1 MKAVFLDRDGTI
13 IKNVPYLNDSKK
25 IEFLP
30 YVFEGL
36 KILISNGFNL
46 FIVTNQSGV
55 SRGFIKLKELEEIH
69 KRIKNILK
77 KEGIKIKDI
86 VYCPHLPEDNCNCRK
101 PKTGLIE
108 FLLKKY
114 KIDLKKSYLIGDK
127 DEDIL
132 LAKNTGIKSISV
144 SDKINVEPDF
154 IAKNFKEAALWI
166 IKDSSF

>member
-13 IKNVPYLNDSKK
+13 IKDIPYLNTPQK

-36 KILISNGFNL
+36 KLFLSKGFNL

-55 SRGFIKLKELEEIH
+55 SRGFIKLKELERIH
-69 KRIKNILK
+69 KKIKDILK

-108 FLLKKY
+108 ILLKKY
-114 KIDLKKSYLIGDK
+114 KIDLKKSYLVGDK

-132 LAKNTGIKSISV
+132 LAKNIGIKSVSV
-144 SDKINVEPDF
+144 SDKINVKPDF
-154 IAKNFKEAALWI
+154 VAKNFKEAVLWI

>member
-1 MKAVFLDRDGTI
+1 MKAIFLDRDGTI
-13 IKNVPYLNDSKK
+13 IKNVPYLNDPEK

-30 YVFEGL
+30 YVIESL
-36 KILISNGFNL
+36 KILISNGFTL

-55 SRGFIKLKELEEIH
+55 SRGLIKLKELEEIH
-69 KRIKNILK
+69 KRIREILK

-86 VYCPHLPEDNCNCRK
+86 VYCPHLPEENCNCRK

-108 FLLKKY
+108 VLLKKY

-132 LAKNTGIKSISV
+132 LAKNMGIKSVSV
-144 SDKINVEPDF
+144 SDKINVKPDF
-154 IAKNFKEAALWI
+154 IAKNFKEAVLWI
-166 IKDSSF
+166 IKDLSS

>member
-13 IKNVPYLNDSKK
+13 IKNVPYLNDPER

-30 YVFEGL
+30 YVLEGL

-86 VYCPHLPEDNCNCRK
+86 VYCPHLPENNCNCRK

-108 FLLKKY
+108 ILIKKY

-132 LAKNTGIKSISV
+132 LAKNMGIKSISV

-154 IAKNFKEAALWI
+154 IAKNFKEAVLWI
-166 IKDSSF
+166 IKDSSS

>member
-1 MKAVFLDRDGTI
+1 MKAIFLDRDGTI
-13 IKNVPYLNDSKK
+13 IKNVPYLNDPEK

-30 YVFEGL
+30 YVIESL
-36 KILISNGFNL
+36 KILISNGFTL

-55 SRGFIKLKELEEIH
+55 SRGLIKLKELEEIH
-69 KRIKNILK
+69 KRIKEILK

-86 VYCPHLPEDNCNCRK
+86 VYCPHLPEENCNCRK

-108 FLLKKY
+108 VLLKKY

-132 LAKNTGIKSISV
+132 LAKNMGIKSVSV
-144 SDKINVEPDF
+144 SDKINVKPDF
-154 IAKNFKEAALWI
+154 IAKNFKEAVLWI
-166 IKDSSF
+166 IKDLSS

>member
-1 MKAVFLDRDGTI
+1 MKAIFLDRDGTI
-13 IKNVPYLNDSKK
+13 IKNVPYLNDPEK

-30 YVFEGL
+30 YVIEGL

-55 SRGFIKLKELEEIH
+55 SRGLIKLKELKEIH

-108 FLLKKY
+108 ILLKKY

-127 DEDIL
+127 EEDIL
-132 LAKNTGIKSISV
+132 LAKNIRVKSVSV
-144 SDKINVEPDF
+144 SDKVNVKPDF
-154 IAKNFKEAALWI
+154 IAKNFKEAVLWI

>member
-1 MKAVFLDRDGTI
+1 MKAIFLDRDGTI
-13 IKNVPYLNDSKK
+13 IKNVPYLNDPEK

-30 YVFEGL
+30 YVIEGL

-55 SRGFIKLKELEEIH
+55 SRGLIKLKELKEIH

-108 FLLKKY
+108 ILLKKY

-132 LAKNTGIKSISV
+132 LAKNIRVKSVSV
-144 SDKINVEPDF
+144 SDKVNVKPDF
-154 IAKNFKEAALWI
+154 IAKNFKEAVLWI
-166 IKDSSF
+166 IKDSSS